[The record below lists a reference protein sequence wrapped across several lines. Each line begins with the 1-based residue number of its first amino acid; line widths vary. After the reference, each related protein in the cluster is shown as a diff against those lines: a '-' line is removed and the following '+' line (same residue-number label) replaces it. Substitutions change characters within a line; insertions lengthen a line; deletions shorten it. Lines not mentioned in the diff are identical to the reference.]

1 MRAAAVGPDWVCSA
15 AMSTNQ
21 PLTPAGGRPSRH
33 IEVGILTKGKPT
45 LGMVL
50 SNLLMQDLQD
60 LRILIVDTSDSP
72 VINREDVLFALKLS
86 QDRHIR
92 CDYQR
97 SRDKQRNFSVG
108 RMALLEQLTG
118 PHLCFMDDDVV
129 LPSSSMARM
138 AEQAFA
144 IGSYGYIAPTCVNAG
159 ASRGFLSGRPH
170 YSPGGI
176 FYQDELLRRILL
188 EYYATTVDVLD
199 ARQAPQKVWELA
211 FLTELFPALDRSCQ
225 VQRDNV
231 SYHLDYHRGVR
242 WDLMEQKLLW
252 ASRRK
257 VEELIEKYAGRRVR
271 LSDPTEIAP
280 H

>member
-1 MRAAAVGPDWVCSA
+1 VTADDVQARREAAAPVD
-15 AMSTNQ
+15 
-21 PLTPAGGRPSRH
+21 H

-50 SNLLMQDLQD
+50 ANLLMQDLES

-72 VINREDVLFALKLS
+72 VINREDVLFALKLA
-86 QDRHIR
+86 QDRRIS
-92 CDYQR
+92 CEYQR

-108 RMALLEQLTG
+108 RLALLEQLTG
-118 PHLCFMDDDVV
+118 PHICFMDDDVV
-129 LPSSSMARM
+129 LPSSSLKAI
-138 AEQAFA
+138 AERAFA
-144 IGSYGYIAPTCVNAG
+144 SGAYGYVAPTCVNAG
-159 ASRGFLSGRPH
+159 VSRGFLAGRPH

-176 FYQDELLRRILL
+176 FYQDALVRSILQ

-199 ARQAPQKVWELA
+199 AQKSPQKVWELA
-211 FLTELFPALDRSCQ
+211 FLTELFPALGRTCE
-225 VQRDNV
+225 VQPNNV

-252 ASRRK
+252 ASQRR
-257 VEELIEKYAGRRVR
+257 VEVLVERFSGRRVS
-271 LSDPTEIAP
+271 LAGQPAVVP